1 MTTATAVRDVISGPP
16 IVLDGDDIDTDRI
29 IPARFLKSLTF
40 DALGKHVFEGERANA
55 RAAGQIHPFDDPRH
69 EGAKVLLVGENFGC
83 GSSREHAA
91 QAINRWG
98 VDAVAGVS
106 FGEIFR
112 GNCATIG
119 LPCVTLSR
127 QDSAAARAAA
137 LAEPTA
143 TTTVDLAA
151 RELRVGAQSWPIDL
165 NESLRQR
172 FLTGTWDTL
181 TTLLAGAE
189 DVRRTM
195 DRLPYLNGWRTAAA
209 ATG

>member
-1 MTTATAVRDVISGPP
+1 MTTGTVVRDVVAGPP

-40 DALGKHVFEGERANA
+40 DALGQHVFEGERANA
-55 RAAGQIHPFDDPRH
+55 RAAGRVHPFDAPEH
-69 EGAKVLLVGENFGC
+69 QGAKVLLVAENFGC

-98 VDAVAGVS
+98 IDVVVGIS

-119 LPCVTLSR
+119 LPCVTTSR
-127 QDSAAARAAA
+127 EDSTAARAVAA
-137 LAEPTA
+137 ADPSATA
-143 TTTVDLAA
+143 VVDLTTKQ
-151 RELRVGAQSWPIDL
+151 LRIGDRQWPIEI

-172 FLTGTWDTL
+172 FLAGTWDTL
-181 TTLLAGAE
+181 TTLLAGAD

-195 DRLPYLNGWRTAAA
+195 ERLPYLNGWRTAGPEA
-209 ATG
+209 G